1 VPNRYVPRSIQNIF
15 DRVEAYN
22 ESITKELFSEEL
34 PKTFEVVIYDTKA
47 PETKSK
53 GGEAP
58 ADNSTSVSNYY
69 FYKARSLKGHH
80 DMLLRPETAS
90 SIDEYERLRN
100 QHFQAIIKKKSDI
113 ELPQTGDVWLAT
125 SAGGNLV
132 TLVSLQRKGNPQDF
146 YIIGKSKAGSKAHK
160 SGENP
165 TGTVADYSTADIQNA
180 ASRLRASGT
189 AVPGPSIPK
198 VLTGDE
204 QLAKDAG
211 IPLAVLRAFRAVEAG
226 NLPASSVRFEPH
238 LWKRHKGSNPPKGYT
253 PKSDSE
259 KWSIKNSETNKA
271 AFLAAYAVDKD
282 VAVKSTSFGYYQV
295 LGDKAIAVYG
305 SAEEF
310 WTSFDGNAEE
320 ASGKLLIKWFNDNP
334 SAQSAANSLDFTT
347 LAEKYNGS
355 KQSSHYYDIRLAEA
369 YKKALELE

>member
-1 VPNRYVPRSIQNIF
+1 MIVPNRYVPRSIQNIF

-100 QHFQAIIKKKSDI
+100 QHFQAIIKKKSDM

-165 TGTVADYSTADIQNA
+165 TGTVADYSSTSVPTPE
-180 ASRLRASGT
+180 SR
-189 AVPGPSIPK
+189 
-198 VLTGDE
+198 
-204 QLAKDAG
+204 
-211 IPLAVLRAFRAVEAG
+211 
-226 NLPASSVRFEPH
+226 SSTELEFV
-238 LWKRHKGSNPPKGYT
+238 KK
-253 PKSDSE
+253 
-259 KWSIKNSETNKA
+259 IKNSPSFSGWSAQALAGVIANAQAESNYKN
-271 AFLAAYAVDKD
+271 LAAGDSVKFYEDGHAAGTISVKRINNVRVRNVNGKCSWGYWQLNICPDDGAGKQLVDEQGIDITTESGKKEWIKKLQD
-282 VAVKSTSFGYYQV
+282 DEFQFSFVAKQIASVLDTSIADEYQAGYTITTEFEKPA
-295 LGDKAIAVYG
+295 DKANKGVKRG
-305 SAEEF
+305 NSA
-310 WTSFDGNAEE
+310 
-320 ASGKLLIKWFNDNP
+320 KRI
-334 SAQSAANSLDFTT
+334 
-347 LAEKYNGS
+347 
-355 KQSSHYYDIRLAEA
+355 
-369 YKKALELE
+369 YKKYKDLLEK